1 MRVKQRQGAPC
12 PAEVA
17 VFSDT
22 VSSRKG
28 SEGAASHAPVVPGR
42 ACAELETS
50 RWAPDFRAAGTC
62 LPRLLASRGSEHR

>member
-22 VSSRKG
+22 VSSRRG

-42 ACAELETS
+42 PKS
-50 RWAPDFRAAGTC
+50 
-62 LPRLLASRGSEHR
+62 HR